1 MKSHFI
7 YILFVLCSIPLLSQ
21 NGTVTGSVS
30 DSETNEPLPGVN
42 VVVKNTTKG
51 TNTDFDGNFSIEG
64 VSSGDV
70 LVFSYIGYKSQEIS
84 VGDLSS
90 LDILLVEDTEALEE
104 VVVLGYVSQKA
115 ANISGSVSTVSE
127 EQVQSLK
134 PVRMEDALQGL
145 PGVNMFSNGS
155 PGAKPTVIIRGVTSY
170 TGNAP
175 LVIVDG
181 ITLSLDDMNALD
193 PSDIE
198 SISVLKD
205 ASTTALYGV
214 RGGNGVIV
222 ITTKSGTR
230 NQDAKFSFNTSY
242 GQQSPEK
249 TIGVLN
255 ATEYAAILN
264 EMSVSSGGSLIY
276 PDISNLGKGTD
287 WQKEIFRTD
296 APIVSHSISASGG
309 SEKTSYYVSAGFTGQ
324 EGLIYGKDKQFFD
337 RSTFRAN
344 FNTDLSSK
352 LKLLVNNRFS
362 NMKDSGLGDIIFN
375 AINMSPTTPVF
386 ADDGSYAI
394 SNTITQEIK
403 NPMAQISNSY
413 GEGNTNTLSGKIEL
427 QYDLMKDLKI
437 TSRIGYT
444 YVNIHGKGF
453 TPYQFYGVGHNA
465 TNANPDLSPITNT
478 DADGNVTQ
486 TWNSVSENK
495 DHHFSYTYDLNASY
509 KFSIDQHNINV
520 FAGFQIG
527 KNSGGSV
534 SGSKVGVPFNSWDY
548 ADLSSATGPD
558 DEQRSGSWQYVSR
571 RVSMMARAEYD
582 YNEKYL
588 ASFTIRRDGSTSFG
602 QNNKFGYFPS
612 ASLGWVASN
621 EDFFNLDQINFFK
634 VRASYGSVGND
645 NASSQFGTIT
655 TYPKY
660 TFGGQIVTGSALD
673 GIPNLD
679 VSWENQ
685 VQANIGF
692 DLRMFDSKVSLT
704 FDYYKKTVDDLL
716 FNPTLSLYLG
726 TPNYPSANIGKT
738 ETSGMDINF
747 GYQNDFSE
755 NISIN
760 TNISFTTADNL
771 VVEIANGDK
780 YIWGAGYGIPYN
792 NLVRFQEGESPGI
805 FWGYLTDGIFQNQSE
820 IDGHALQPNAVPGD
834 IRYVDVNGDGVVNA
848 DDRTKIGDPFADFY
862 IGWNLN
868 LNVYDFDLSVTT
880 YGSFGNDIFR
890 GYERN
895 LNYTNKPAS
904 ILSRWTGPGTSNT
917 EPRAS
922 FVDGNNNIRPST
934 RYVEDGSYFK
944 IRNVQLGYNFNMKNS
959 GYLDAVRL
967 YLQGKNLMTFTDY
980 SGFDPEMSGGVLDT
994 GIDRGNY
1001 PSPRTVSVGL
1011 NVKF

>member
-1 MKSHFI
+1 M
-7 YILFVLCSIPLLSQ
+7 LFSIPLLSQ
-21 NGTVTGSVS
+21 NGVVTGSVS

-51 TNTDFDGNFSIEG
+51 TNTDFDGNFSIED

-70 LVFSYIGYKSQEIS
+70 LVFSYLGYKSQEIS
-84 VGDLSS
+84 VGDSS
-90 LDILLVEDTEALEE
+90 TFDVFLVEDIDALDE

-145 PGVNMFSNGS
+145 PGVNMFSNGA
-155 PGAKPTVIIRGVTSY
+155 PGAKPNVIIRGITSY

-175 LVIVDG
+175 LVLVDG

-193 PSDIE
+193 PNDIK

-222 ITTKSGTR
+222 INTKSGTR

-264 EMSVSSGGSLIY
+264 EMSVNSGGALIY

-324 EGLIYGKDKQFFD
+324 EGLIYGNDKQYFN

-352 LKLLVNNRFS
+352 LNLQVNNRFS

-375 AINMSPTTPVF
+375 ALNMSPTTPVF

-465 TNANPDLSPITNT
+465 TNANADLSPITST
-478 DADGNVTQ
+478 DADGEVTQ

-509 KFSIDQHNINV
+509 RFSIDQHNISV

-534 SGSKVGVPFNSWDY
+534 NGSKVGVPFNSWEY
-548 ADLSSATGPD
+548 ADLASATGPD

-571 RVSMMARAEYD
+571 RVSYLARAEYD

-602 QNNKFGYFPS
+602 QNNKFGFFPS
-612 ASLGWVASN
+612 ASLGWVATS
-621 EDFFNLDQINFFK
+621 EDFFNVDQINFLK
-634 VRASYGSVGND
+634 IRASYGSVGND

-655 TYPKY
+655 TFPKY
-660 TFGGQIVTGSALD
+660 TFGGQIITGSALD

-704 FDYYKKTVDDLL
+704 VDYYQKTVDDLL

-726 TPNYPSANIGKT
+726 TPVYPSANIGKT
-738 ETSGMDINF
+738 ETSGIDVNF

-755 NISIN
+755 NISLS
-760 TNISFTTADNL
+760 TNVSFTTADNL
-771 VVEIANGDK
+771 VKEIANGDK

-805 FWGYLTDGIFQNQSE
+805 FWGYLTDGIFQDQSE
-820 IDGHALQPNAVPGD
+820 IDSHANQPNAVPGD

-848 DDRTKIGDPFADFY
+848 DDRTKIGDPFADFS

-868 LNVYDFDLSVTT
+868 LKVYDFDLSVTT
-880 YGSFGNDIFR
+880 YGTFGNDIFR
-890 GYERN
+890 GFERN

-944 IRNVQLGYNFNMKNS
+944 IKNVQLGYNFN
-959 GYLDAVRL
+959 LDSSSVLDELRL

-980 SGFDPEMSGGVLDT
+980 SGYDPEMSYGVLDT

>member
-1 MKSHFI
+1 
-7 YILFVLCSIPLLSQ
+7 
-21 NGTVTGSVS
+21 
-30 DSETNEPLPGVN
+30 
-42 VVVKNTTKG
+42 
-51 TNTDFDGNFSIEG
+51 
-64 VSSGDV
+64 
-70 LVFSYIGYKSQEIS
+70 
-84 VGDLSS
+84 
-90 LDILLVEDTEALEE
+90 
-104 VVVLGYVSQKA
+104 
-115 ANISGSVSTVSE
+115 
-127 EQVQSLK
+127 
-134 PVRMEDALQGL
+134 
-145 PGVNMFSNGS
+145 
-155 PGAKPTVIIRGVTSY
+155 
-170 TGNAP
+170 
-175 LVIVDG
+175 
-181 ITLSLDDMNALD
+181 
-193 PSDIE
+193 
-198 SISVLKD
+198 
-205 ASTTALYGV
+205 
-214 RGGNGVIV
+214 
-222 ITTKSGTR
+222 
-230 NQDAKFSFNTSY
+230 
-242 GQQSPEK
+242 
-249 TIGVLN
+249 
-255 ATEYAAILN
+255 
-264 EMSVSSGGSLIY
+264 
-276 PDISNLGKGTD
+276 
-287 WQKEIFRTD
+287 
-296 APIVSHSISASGG
+296 
-309 SEKTSYYVSAGFTGQ
+309 
-324 EGLIYGKDKQFFD
+324 
-337 RSTFRAN
+337 
-344 FNTDLSSK
+344 
-352 LKLLVNNRFS
+352 
-362 NMKDSGLGDIIFN
+362 MKDSGLGDIIFN
-375 AINMSPTTPVF
+375 ALNMSPTTPVF

-465 TNANPDLSPITNT
+465 TNANADLSPITST
-478 DADGNVTQ
+478 DADGEVTQ

-509 KFSIDQHNINV
+509 RFSIDQHNISV

-534 SGSKVGVPFNSWDY
+534 NGSKVGVPFNSWEY
-548 ADLSSATGPD
+548 ADLASATGPD

-571 RVSMMARAEYD
+571 RVSYLARAEYD

-602 QNNKFGYFPS
+602 QNNKFGFFPS
-612 ASLGWVASN
+612 ASLGWVATS
-621 EDFFNLDQINFFK
+621 EDFFNVDQINFLK
-634 VRASYGSVGND
+634 IRASYGSVGND

-655 TYPKY
+655 TFPKY
-660 TFGGQIVTGSALD
+660 TFGGQIITGSALD

-704 FDYYKKTVDDLL
+704 VDYYQKTVDDLL

-726 TPNYPSANIGKT
+726 TPVYPSANIGKT
-738 ETSGMDINF
+738 ETSGIDVNF

-755 NISIN
+755 NISLS
-760 TNISFTTADNL
+760 TNVSFTTADNL
-771 VVEIANGDK
+771 VKEIANGDK

-805 FWGYLTDGIFQNQSE
+805 FWGYLTDGIFQDQSE
-820 IDGHALQPNAVPGD
+820 IDSHANQPNAVPGD

-848 DDRTKIGDPFADFY
+848 DDRTKIGDPFADFS

-868 LNVYDFDLSVTT
+868 LKVYDFDLSVTT
-880 YGSFGNDIFR
+880 YGTFGNDIFR
-890 GYERN
+890 GFERN

-944 IRNVQLGYNFNMKNS
+944 IKNVQLGYNFN
-959 GYLDAVRL
+959 LDSSSVLDELRL

-980 SGFDPEMSGGVLDT
+980 SGYDPEMSYGVLDT